1 MTPHHRTIAIGI
13 AALLT
18 TLGQPT
24 FAQAPAE
31 APIRIIVP
39 TTPGSTPDLLAR
51 LMSPKLAERLGRAVI
66 VENRTGASGNIGT
79 EAVVRA
85 APNGNTLLVAASTLA
100 TGATLQKAIPF
111 NASKDLAPVT
121 MLGWNRLVLVTHP
134 GTGLRSADDLVQAAR
149 KAPGKLSYGSPGDGT
164 PNHLAAELFKART
177 QIYVMHI
184 PYRGSAQQLTDLLAG
199 QIDMAPLTAIV
210 AAPYVRSGKL
220 VALAVTG
227 SKRSPLLP
235 GVPALSEVGI
245 KDVDGNIWYGMF
257 APRGT
262 PDDVIARLNSAVQGI
277 LREMEASLA
286 QQGFE
291 VETSAPEELQNLLVK
306 DTARWADLVKLQGIK
321 AD

>member
-1 MTPHHRTIAIGI
+1 MLSRRQAIATCL

-18 TLGQPT
+18 SGQVT
-24 FAQAPAE
+24 WAQTSTDG
-31 APIRIIVP
+31 PIRIIVP

-51 LMSPKLAERLGRAVI
+51 LISPKLSERLGRTVI

-100 TGATLQKAIPF
+100 TGATLQRSIPF
-111 NASKDLAPVT
+111 NAAKDLAPIT
-121 MLGWNRLVLVTHP
+121 LMGWNRLVLVTHP
-134 GTGLRSADDLVQAAR
+134 QTGLKSADDFVQAAR
-149 KAPGKLSYGSPGDGT
+149 RNPGKLSYGSPGDGT

-262 PDDVIARLNSAVQGI
+262 PDEVIARLNGAVKGI
-277 LREMEASLA
+277 LREMEPSLA

-291 VETSAPEELQNLLVK
+291 VEVSTPEELQRLLVK
-306 DTARWADLVKLQGIK
+306 DTARWAELVKLQGIK